1 MTRARRTETLTVAQ
15 SQELLATVTVGRV
28 VFTDRGL
35 PAILPVAFV
44 LDRDTVVIRTA
55 DGSRLARAGDDSVLS
70 FQADVLD
77 PASKTGWSVV
87 VTGHARIEDDET
99 ERERISRI
107 LEPWVP
113 GPKDVIIRIPLTLVT
128 GRRISVA

>member
-1 MTRARRTETLTVAQ
+1 MHTRRMETLTVAQ

-70 FQADVLD
+70 FQADVLN
-77 PASKTGWSVV
+77 PTSKTGWSVV
-87 VTGHARIEDDET
+87 VTGHARIERDEA
-99 ERERISRI
+99 ERERISRV

-113 GPKDVIIRIPLTLVT
+113 GIKDVIIRIPLTVVT
-128 GRRISVA
+128 GRRISAA